1 MIINLNSSGD
11 IRSPRS
17 SKKALW
23 IVATVLTVVLFLV
36 LVKLGFWQLS
46 RGEEKLLLE
55 QQLQDR
61 EQMTPMVIEQL
72 AEIDSEF
79 TLTGFPLQ
87 VDVEPEAIPLVYIDN
102 VTVEGRV
109 GYTVLQPMAIY
120 FQGEKQILLVELGFA
135 VATST
140 RDRLPRVNSIE
151 TAQNVV
157 GRVYQRSLNPLSSD
171 VMQEQ
176 MLGGIRIQNLNLNQL
191 SMVLDT
197 PLFDFVLQ
205 PYALPNSDLPKIWS
219 PYPMTSQKHF
229 GYAFQW
235 FGMATVY
242 ALLVVLFVVR
252 KRKVKE

>member
-1 MIINLNSSGD
+1 M
-11 IRSPRS
+11 
-17 SKKALW
+17 
-23 IVATVLTVVLFLV
+23 VLFLV

-46 RGEEKLLLE
+46 RGDEKLLLE

-61 EQMTPMVIEQL
+61 EQMTPLVIEQL
-72 AEIDSEF
+72 VEIESEF

-87 VDVEPEAIPLVYIDN
+87 VDVEPDTAPLIYIDN
-102 VTVEGRV
+102 VTFEGRV
-109 GYTVLQPMAIY
+109 GYTVLQPMTVF
-120 FQGEKQILLVELGFA
+120 FQGGKKMLLVELGF
-135 VATST
+135 VAAPST

-151 TAQNVV
+151 SGSNLV
-157 GRVYQRSLNPLSSD
+157 GRVYQRSINPLSSD

-176 MLGGIRIQNLNLNQL
+176 MLEGVRIQNLNLEQL
-191 SMVLDT
+191 SKVLDI

-205 PYALPNSDLPKIWS
+205 PYALPESNLPKIWS

-235 FGMATVY
+235 FGMALVY

>member
-17 SKKALW
+17 SNKGLW

-87 VDVEPEAIPLVYIDN
+87 VDVEPEAIPLIYIDN

-109 GYTVLQPMAIY
+109 GYTVLQPMVVY
-120 FQGEKQILLVELGFA
+120 FQGEKKILLVELGFA
-135 VATST
+135 AAPAT
-140 RDRLPRVNSIE
+140 RDRLPRVNGIE

-157 GRVYQRSLNPLSSD
+157 GRVYQRSINPLSSD

-176 MLGGIRIQNLNLNQL
+176 MLEGIRIQNLNLKQL
-191 SMVLDT
+191 SKVLDT

-205 PYALPNSDLPKIWS
+205 QYALPNSDLPKIWS

-235 FGMATVY
+235 FGMAAVY

>member
-17 SKKALW
+17 SKRVLWALA
-23 IVATVLTVVLFLV
+23 IVLTVGLFLV

-55 QQLQDR
+55 QKLQDR

-72 AEIDSEF
+72 VGIDSKF
-79 TLTGFPLQ
+79 NLTGFPLQ
-87 VDVEPEAIPLVYIDN
+87 VDALPEAMPLIYIDN
-102 VTVEGRV
+102 VTYQGRV
-109 GYTVLQPMAIY
+109 GYTVLQAMAVHL
-120 FQGEKQILLVELGFA
+120 QGKKQVLLVELGFA
-135 VATST
+135 IAPST
-140 RDRLPRVNSIE
+140 RDHLPKVDSIE
-151 TAQNVV
+151 NAGNLV
-157 GRVYQRSLNPLSSD
+157 GRVYQRSINPLSSD
-171 VMQEQ
+171 VMSEQ
-176 MLGGIRIQNLNLNQL
+176 MVEGIRIQNLNLKQL
-191 SMVLDT
+191 AKSLNL

-205 PYALPNSDLPKIWS
+205 PYTSPNSHLPKIWS

-235 FGMATVY
+235 FGMAFVY
-242 ALLVVLFVVR
+242 ALLVVLFVMR